1 MVGHMSAVDD
11 KERSWNLDNEDI
23 EVCDSFIKEA
33 CGGAARNPLQ
43 IRIEKSLSNL
53 IYSENHYPKGLAI
66 LE

>member
-11 KERSWNLDNEDI
+11 KERSWNLDDEDV

-43 IRIEKSLSNL
+43 IRNEKSLSKFDL
-53 IYSENHYPKGLAI
+53 LRITVRKGLVS
-66 LE
+66 